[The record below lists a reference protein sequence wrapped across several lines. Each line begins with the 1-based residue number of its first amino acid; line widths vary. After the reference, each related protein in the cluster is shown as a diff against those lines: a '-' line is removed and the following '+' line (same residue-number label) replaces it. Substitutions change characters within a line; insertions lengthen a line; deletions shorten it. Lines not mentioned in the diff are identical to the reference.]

1 MKSLF
6 FIFIMRFI
14 KKEKSDFSF
23 LEKRSLIFINYGFKV
38 FMIYIVI
45 LSFLGFCSMGIDKWK
60 AKHKKYRIPEKTL
73 LLIGVFG
80 GSIGSILGMRFF
92 HHKTLHKK
100 FSLGLPLIL
109 FCQLCLIV
117 LYLFF
122 I

>member
-1 MKSLF
+1 MKIGLIVYLAAVNAAAFFLF
-6 FIFIMRFI
+6 
-14 KKEKSDFSF
+14 
-23 LEKRSLIFINYGFKV
+23 
-38 FMIYIVI
+38 
-45 LSFLGFCSMGIDKWK
+45 GIDKWK
-60 AKHKKYRIPEKTL
+60 AKHKKYRISEKTL

-117 LYLFF
+117 LYFFF